1 MGDQGSL
8 IAFDHFTD
16 IKAAQGPLQP
26 TAIDAQGVERI
37 VGPAVDDNWRPAQVH
52 PTEEQIAH
60 RDAVA
65 AHAAKRRE
73 ERLGATQAL
82 PEHTAEGAAV
92 TKGALEV
99 ENKPPASGKPA
110 AAASK
115 PTPAPAQAEAA
126 KS

>member
-1 MGDQGSL
+1 MGSNGSL
-8 IAFDHFTD
+8 IDFDHFTD

-37 VGPAVDDNWRPAQVH
+37 VGPSVDDNWRPAQVH

-60 RDAVA
+60 MEAVH
-65 AHAAKRRE
+65 AHQAKRRE

-82 PEHTAEGAAV
+82 PEHTQEGAAV
-92 TKGALEV
+92 TKGALEA
-99 ENKPPASGKPA
+99 ENKA
-110 AAASK
+110 AAPT
-115 PTPAPAQAEAA
+115 PTPAPAPVPAA